1 MSVFAFTISLALLPA
16 AALAQSQDEVI
27 AELQA
32 QLAALTERLSTL
44 EARRIPEQSYETPT
58 VVTPSSRAP
67 GWYDRIKLK
76 GDFRFRQEHIDAENS
91 SNRNRQRIR
100 ARAELTAEVLDTV
113 DVGLGL
119 ASGGDD
125 PVSTNQTLGD
135 GASTKDF
142 RLDLA
147 YVNWQTPVDGLSVRA
162 GKYKNTMRRVGGN
175 GLVWDSDFRPE
186 GTAAVFKTGNWFGTG
201 FALWVD
207 ENSGDD
213 DTLYWGGQAGWQSDI
228 KDMNLLLGA
237 SYTRF
242 EISGDEVV
250 FDGDPRGNSVDTIT
264 GTYLYDYEDMELF
277 AELRLDVFDIPTLFF
292 VDYVHN
298 FDADDYDTGYAI
310 GASMSF
316 ENNNH
321 PWKVGYTYQDLE
333 ADATFA
339 LFTDSD
345 FIGGGTDGK
354 GHIFRGSYSL
364 TKAIALGGTLFVNER
379 GGNQGESEDFNR
391 LMLDI
396 AFKY

>member
-1 MSVFAFTISLALLPA
+1 MSIWSNTRLSQLRDRQCRWFMTVFAFTVSLALMPA
-16 AALAQSQDEVI
+16 AARAQSQDEVI

-44 EARRIPEQSYETPT
+44 EARRVPEQSYETPT
-58 VVTPSSRAP
+58 VVAPSSRVP
-67 GWYDRIKLK
+67 GWYDRIKMK
-76 GDFRFRQEHIDAENS
+76 GDFRFRQEHVDAENS

-113 DVGLGL
+113 DVGLGF

-135 GASTKDF
+135 GGSTKDI

-147 YVNWQTPVDGLSVRA
+147 YVNWQTPIDGLSVRA

-175 GLVWDSDFRPE
+175 GLVWDSDLRPE

-228 KDMNLLLGA
+228 NNMNLLLGA
-237 SYTRF
+237 GYTRF

-250 FDGDPRGNSVDTIT
+250 FDGDPRGNSVDPTS
-264 GTYLYDYEDMELF
+264 GTYLYDYEDLELF
-277 AELRLDVFDIPTLFF
+277 AELRLDVFAGYPPCSSSTTSRISMPMTSTPATRSAPACRLKTTTIPGSWPTPIRISKRTRLLRCLPIPTSSAAGLT
-292 VDYVHN
+292 VKVTSS
-298 FDADDYDTGYAI
+298 A
-310 GASMSF
+310 AS
-316 ENNNH
+316 
-321 PWKVGYTYQDLE
+321 
-333 ADATFA
+333 
-339 LFTDSD
+339 
-345 FIGGGTDGK
+345 
-354 GHIFRGSYSL
+354 
-364 TKAIALGGTLFVNER
+364 TL
-379 GGNQGESEDFNR
+379 
-391 LMLDI
+391 
-396 AFKY
+396 